1 MCFSKI
7 AWKKIVKLAV
17 HERVQ
22 NVLRD
27 EINRYSKLRDGPM
40 TTEDFELRQY
50 IRNMNISDARVNF
63 SIRSKMLNCK
73 FNYKNDFIND
83 RCLWRCDSCQTQ
95 IDTQSHILVCPAY
108 SGIRDGKDMSC
119 DKDLISYIR
128 QVMLVREKLDLMK

>member
-1 MCFSKI
+1 MENRIHARKLNFMNHIVNLDDKELAKEIYIEQKRMKLPGLVKEVQELIKLYVLPDITNDNNTKLSKI

-63 SIRSKMLNCK
+63 K
-73 FNYKNDFIND
+73 Y
-83 RCLWRCDSCQTQ
+83 Q
-95 IDTQSHILVCPAY
+95 IQNAES
-108 SGIRDGKDMSC
+108 
-119 DKDLISYIR
+119 
-128 QVMLVREKLDLMK
+128 